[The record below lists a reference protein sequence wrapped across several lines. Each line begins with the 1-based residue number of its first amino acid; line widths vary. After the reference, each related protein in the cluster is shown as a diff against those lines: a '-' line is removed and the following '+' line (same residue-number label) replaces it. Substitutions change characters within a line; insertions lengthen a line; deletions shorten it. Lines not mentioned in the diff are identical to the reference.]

1 MRGSKGDL
9 SMPSA
14 VMLLPT
20 PVCEPD
26 TGNGHARNLGKEIQL
41 LPTPRARD
49 KGTESDYSSPGFRP
63 TLTQSLM
70 LPTPKASDSDTPNNA
85 ANAARRSPGMGA
97 ADFHRDRWA
106 KYALAIERWER
117 ITGRDAPDPV
127 VIGPKGGR
135 VLNPR
140 LVEWMMGLLP
150 GWVTDVPGLSRA
162 QYLKILG
169 NGVVPQQAEAALD
182 EILTDWIPETWK
194 V

>member
-1 MRGSKGDL
+1 
-9 SMPSA
+9 MPSA

-20 PVCEPD
+20 PVVTDSQSTRNSTANRKDGTGHNSGD
-26 TGNGHARNLGKEIQL
+26 TMTDALTKIDL
-41 LPTPRARD
+41 LPTPA
-49 KGTESDYSSPGFRP
+49 
-63 TLTQSLM
+63 
-70 LPTPKASDSDTPNNA
+70 
-85 ANAARRSPGMGA
+85 A
-97 ADFHRDRWA
+97 ADGSGGRHNSVGHQTTFPGTIKEIDNGNISWA
-106 KYALAIERWER
+106 KYAQAIERWER

-150 GWVTDVPGLSRA
+150 GWVTDIPGLSRA

-182 EILTDWIPETWK
+182 EILTDW
-194 V
+194 VVAS